1 MTQNY
6 LDIIMAG
13 PQENPTYVNGN
24 IGPSFLTPEQQWFRQ
39 RTNRR
44 VYGEG
49 DPDAG
54 GYQLSRIHWNKEDG
68 TLSYLTT
75 DAGPAAWYGE
85 DVRNEDGDAECEGC
99 SHG

>member
-1 MTQNY
+1 MST
-6 LDIIMAG
+6 
-13 PQENPTYVNGN
+13 
-24 IGPSFLTPEQQWFRQ
+24 PSFLDYITPGPVPNPAFLDGTIGTNFLTPDQAWFRQ

-44 VYGEG
+44 KFGEG

-54 GYQLSRIHWNKEDG
+54 GYVMSRIHWNKEDG

-85 DVRNEDGDAECEGC
+85 DTGCDCPEKGDCGC
-99 SHG
+99 Q